1 MEKMQLNQFKELFT
15 NILNEAALGDD
26 LLAEALTPDNS
37 GDVVDQAMGNRD
49 QQLALKIQGRQGFF
63 LKKVKLALK
72 KIESGEFGDC
82 EECGEGIGTGR
93 LLARPTAT
101 QCITCKEEQEHTEQ
115 HIPYQKRSHTLG
127 TSLANGHGAN
137 VIQLKL
143 NDDGHGIKTA
153 KNSLNL

>member
-1 MEKMQLNQFKELFT
+1 MEKMQLNQFKDLFT
-15 NILNEAALGDD
+15 NILNEAALGDEQ
-26 LLAEALTPDNS
+26 LSEALTPKNT

-49 QQLALKIQGRQGFF
+49 QQLALKLQGRQGFF
-63 LKKVKLALK
+63 LKKVKLALT
-72 KIESGEFGDC
+72 KIEDGSFGDC
-82 EECGEGIGTGR
+82 EECGGEISTGR

-115 HIPYQKRSHTLG
+115 HIPYQKKSHTLG
-127 TSLANGHGAN
+127 TSLASGHAAN
-137 VIQLKL
+137 VIQLKH

>member
-1 MEKMQLNQFKELFT
+1 MEKIQLDQFKQLFT
-15 NILNEAALGDD
+15 NILNEAALAEEQ
-26 LLAEALTPDNS
+26 LSEALQPENG

-49 QQLALKIQGRQGFF
+49 QQLALKLQGRQGFF

-72 KIESGEFGDC
+72 KIDNGSFGVC
-82 EECGEGIGTGR
+82 EECGADISAGR

-101 QCITCKEEQEHTEQ
+101 QCISCKEEQEQSEQ

-127 TSLANGHGAN
+127 TSLANGKDSN

-143 NDDGHGIKTA
+143 NDDGHGIK
-153 KNSLNL
+153 KEKSSLNF